1 MGLYK
6 KLGLMLSTVTLF
18 ACSAT
23 TDNQQSVSQGAKNA
37 KISVLVI
44 GAGMSGI
51 KAANQL
57 NQQGFDVT
65 VLEGRDRIGGR
76 VWSDDSLGKPVD
88 LGASWIHGIEGN
100 PIHTLAKDLGVPMYE
115 WDYEN
120 QVTYD
125 IDGNETTKIDDALAE
140 KQDSFYFWAAKALF
154 NDSEASVQDAIDV
167 GVKSG
172 DLNNFSQAEVEF
184 FANAMIE
191 QDAAADSRDISLA
204 GLWKDEGF
212 DGPDVIFPE
221 GYDALVKALARG
233 LDVRLNTW
241 VSSINYTNKQV
252 EVGTSNGV
260 FKADHVI
267 VTVPLGVLKK
277 NKIAFEPQLPEQK
290 QAAINSLSMGV
301 LNKVY
306 LAFDDVFWD
315 KDVTN
320 LAKVSEQKGHWS
332 YWINLEPATGLPI
345 LTAFN
350 VAQYGKEVENF
361 SNEEIISLAMG
372 ELRKIYGKDI
382 PDPTGNIITRWSQ
395 DPFSYGSYSYVPKGV
410 SASMRDK
417 LAEPMYDK
425 VFFAGEATHAKYSA
439 TVHGA
444 YLSGER
450 EANRIISMHLE

>member
-1 MGLYK
+1 MRFYR
-6 KLGLMLSTVTLF
+6 KLGLISAVFVLL
-18 ACSAT
+18 ACTAK
-23 TDNQQSVSQGAKNA
+23 TDSKQLVSNSLKNA
-37 KISVLVI
+37 NISVLVI

-57 NQQGFDVT
+57 KQHGFDVT
-65 VLEGRDRIGGR
+65 VLEGRDRLGGR
-76 VWSDDSLGKPVD
+76 VWSDNSLGKTVD
-88 LGASWIHGIEGN
+88 LGASWIHGIENN
-100 PIHTLAKDLGVPMYE
+100 PIHLLAKDLGIPMYE

-125 IDGNETTKIDDALAE
+125 IHGNITTKIDDAFE
-140 KQDSFYFWAAKALF
+140 ENQDNFYYWSAKAFF
-154 NDSEASVQDAIDV
+154 NDSQASVQDAIDL
-167 GVKSG
+167 GIKSG
-172 DLNNFSQAEVEF
+172 ALKNFSQTEVDF
-184 FANAMIE
+184 FANVMIE

-204 GLWKDEGF
+204 GLWKEGVF
-212 DGPDVIFPE
+212 DGPDVIFTQ

-233 LDVRLNTW
+233 LDIRLNTW
-241 VSSINYTNKQV
+241 VSGINYTKKQV
-252 EVGTSNGV
+252 EVTTSNGM

-277 NKIAFEPQLPEQK
+277 DKITFEPRLPEQK
-290 QAAINSLSMGV
+290 QAAINGLSMGV

-306 LAFDDVFWD
+306 LAFDTVFWD
-315 KDVTN
+315 NSITN
-320 LAKVSEQKGHWS
+320 IAKISQQKGHWN

-350 VAQYGKEVENF
+350 VADYGKELEKF
-361 SNEEIISLAMG
+361 SDEKIINLAMS
-372 ELRKIYGKDI
+372 ELKTIYGKGI
-382 PDPTGNIITRWSQ
+382 PDPKGSIITRWNQ

-410 SASMRDK
+410 SASLREE
-417 LAEPMYDK
+417 LAEPVYDK